1 MAHYKYNED
10 HFAPYF
16 NWYVVFFNFLEIQ
29 NGESKM
35 AAISM
40 LKRHSD
46 VIIVA
51 NDN

>member
-1 MAHYKYNED
+1 
-10 HFAPYF
+10 
-16 NWYVVFFNFLEIQ
+16 
-29 NGESKM
+29 M

-51 NDN
+51 YSNQPIIRHKNLIRYVSVKTL